1 MTNPKHIASQV
12 EKSWDAYW
20 HGTGES
26 GAYSSGGAG
35 HPAIKDFWGTF
46 FQSMQKDYTMPS
58 ILDIASGN
66 GAVVEHALQ
75 VFGEGPVEISCVD
88 ISESAVANIQNRFP
102 RVNGIVAD
110 ARSIPLETGAVD
122 IITSQF
128 GIEYAGLEAVDEA
141 ERLLAVGG
149 QLAFILHIQAGS
161 IHQECARN
169 LDAISRVQESRFI
182 EYASEMFRT
191 GFEAVRGANRAPY
204 DQAGKQLAPALKTL
218 EGIME
223 QYGEQVADETIVRL
237 YSDVG
242 EIHSEI
248 QHYDPVEILSW
259 LSRMGEELDAY
270 AGRMSS
276 MHDAALDEDR
286 FEEICAGLRSR
297 EFTIESAEPFVVP
310 DSESPLAWA
319 LVARR

>member
-1 MTNPKHIASQV
+1 MTNPEHITSQV
-12 EKSWDAYW
+12 GKSWDAYW
-20 HGTGES
+20 HGTGDS

-46 FQSMQKDYTMPS
+46 FQSLQQDYTKPS
-58 ILDIASGN
+58 MLDIASGN

-75 VFGEGPVEISCVD
+75 VFGEGSAEISCVD
-88 ISESAVANIQNRFP
+88 ISESAIANIQNRFP

-110 ARSIPLETGAVD
+110 ACSIPLESGGID
-122 IITSQF
+122 IVTSQF
-128 GIEYAGLEAVDEA
+128 GIEYAGLEAFDEA
-141 ERLLAVGG
+141 ERLLAAGG

-169 LDAISRVQESRFI
+169 LDAVSRVQESRFI
-182 EYASEMFRT
+182 EYAIEMFRT
-191 GFEAVRGANRAPY
+191 GFEAVRGADRAPY
-204 DQAGKQLAPALKTL
+204 NQAGKQFAPAIKTL
-218 EGIME
+218 EDIME
-223 QYGEQVADETIVRL
+223 QYGEQVADDTIVRL
-237 YSDVG
+237 YSDVDK
-242 EIHSEI
+242 IHSEI

-259 LSRMGEELDAY
+259 LSRMDEELDAY

-276 MHDAALDEDR
+276 MHDAALDEGT
-286 FEEICAGLRSR
+286 FEEICTGLLSR
-297 EFTIESAEPFVVP
+297 DFTIESAGPFVVP